1 MLNNNACWIAA
12 IIPILILL
20 IGLIFLKFS
29 ASTTSLIGLTFTV
42 ISAIFIF
49 KAPLSTVI
57 IEAGKGLW
65 NALPILAVIMTAVS
79 LYEVTSEAKTIT
91 VFRQLLCK
99 ISNNELLQILIVG
112 CVFVSYLQGITGFGV
127 PIVVGAPLLV
137 GLNVKPVYAVIIST
151 IGYCWAN
158 TYGTLAAAWDALV
171 QSSDIVIN
179 SQQFFQLSFW
189 SCIFLIV
196 VNLICCLFI
205 CWLYGGSKA
214 IRKGFVAVMMIVI
227 SQSVLELVCGQF
239 NTTIAAFLPSTI
251 SLLLVIW
258 IGKMKIYRDHWK
270 IENSKIMNRNVSD
283 TIEEV
288 DVSAMDALFP
298 YIVLTV
304 ITFACLLVKPINNLL
319 SIYKIGISFP
329 KTVTGYGYINEEVN
343 FYSPISIFTHP
354 SVFLLM
360 SSLIGYY
367 YYRKRGYISDGR
379 YKEMIKRII
388 KKIIPSVITVSCL
401 LIMSK
406 IMFGTGQTTVLA
418 YKTAELIGERYSFLA
433 SFIGAVGSFITGSN
447 MSSNI
452 LFANFQQSTARML
465 CIDEN
470 IILACQTS
478 GAAVGGIASP
488 GNISLG
494 MASVASSGNE
504 GEVLKKNVP
513 IALVVS
519 LLISIISNMFI

>member
-1 MLNNNACWIAA
+1 MQNSIICWIAA

-20 IGLIFLKFS
+20 IGLIFLKYS
-29 ASTTSLIGLTFTV
+29 ASTTSLIGLFFTV

-79 LYEVTSEAKTIT
+79 LYEITNEAKTII
-91 VFRQLLCK
+91 VFRQLLGR

-189 SCIFLIV
+189 SCAFLIV

-205 CWLYGGSKA
+205 CWLYGGFKA
-214 IRKGFVAVMMIVI
+214 IRKGAIAVVVIVVF
-227 SQSVLELVCGQF
+227 QSVLELICGQF

-251 SLLLVIW
+251 SLLLIIL
-258 IGKMKIYRDHWK
+258 IGKLKIYHDPW
-270 IENSKIMNRNVSD
+270 EVNNSKIMNRNICN

-288 DVSAMDALFP
+288 NISVMDALFP
-298 YIVLTV
+298 YVVLTV
-304 ITFACLLVKPINNLL
+304 ITFVCLLVKPINNFL
-319 SIYKIGISFP
+319 SIYKVGMSFP
-329 KTVTGYGYINEEVN
+329 ETTTGYGFVNEAVS

-354 SVFLLM
+354 SIFLLG
-360 SSLIGYY
+360 STLIGYY
-367 YYRKRGYISDGR
+367 YYRKRGLVSNKR
-379 YKEMIKRII
+379 YKQMIKRIF

-418 YKTAELIGERYSFLA
+418 YKTAEIIGERYSFLA
-433 SFIGAVGSFITGSN
+433 PFIGAVGSFITGSN

-465 CIDEN
+465 CVDEN

-494 MASVASSGNE
+494 MAAVASSGNE
-504 GEVLKKNVP
+504 GEVLKNNVP
-513 IALVVS
+513 IALGVS
-519 LLISIISNMFI
+519 LLISIISNLFI